1 SGAALAVAFVERTK
15 AARQAVEATQ
25 SIREAD
31 RRKDEFLATLAHEL
45 RNPLA
50 PLRNALELLRRS
62 QDDKGFF
69 EGALSIMERQ
79 VGQMVR
85 LVDDLLDVSRINKG
99 KLQIRKERVELADV
113 LNAAIETARPSIE
126 ASAHR
131 LTVRMPPQ
139 PVHVHA
145 DPARLAQVFANLL
158 NN

>member
-1 SGAALAVAFVERTK
+1 MRAQYVPDRDARGEVTGWLATLSDITETKRLEYEREQSGAALAVAFVERTK

-113 LNAAIETARPSIE
+113 LNAAIET
-126 ASAHR
+126 
-131 LTVRMPPQ
+131 
-139 PVHVHA
+139 
-145 DPARLAQVFANLL
+145 
-158 NN
+158 